1 MLDQGTAGF
10 SLRAV
15 VACMCQL
22 GSDISQGTSKGSTW
36 KCIHVLIF
44 PRFPK
49 QNKTKLNKEKQI
61 PCQTNGHLLVLYVK
75 LLLHSSETESSQ
87 RSHRDSLV

>member
-10 SLRAV
+10 SLHAV

-22 GSDISQGTSKGSTW
+22 GSDISQATSKGSTR

-44 PRFPK
+44 PRFPR
-49 QNKTKLNKEKQI
+49 QNKMKLIKKKKNLNKEKQI
-61 PCQTNGHLLVLYVK
+61 PVRQMDIYWSCM
-75 LLLHSSETESSQ
+75 
-87 RSHRDSLV
+87 